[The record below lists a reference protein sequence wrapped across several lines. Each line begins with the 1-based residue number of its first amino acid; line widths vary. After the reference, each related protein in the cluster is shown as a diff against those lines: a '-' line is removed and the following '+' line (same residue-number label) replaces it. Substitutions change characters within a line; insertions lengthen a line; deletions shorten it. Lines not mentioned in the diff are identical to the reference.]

1 MNLVSRRGVNTADY
15 NVQSEWR
22 FVVLGYVV
30 SPPPVGAAAEIREES
45 R

>member
-1 MNLVSRRGVNTADY
+1 MNLMSRRGVNTADY
-15 NVQSEWR
+15 NVQSGWW

-30 SPPPVGAAAEIREES
+30 SLPPVGAAAVIREES